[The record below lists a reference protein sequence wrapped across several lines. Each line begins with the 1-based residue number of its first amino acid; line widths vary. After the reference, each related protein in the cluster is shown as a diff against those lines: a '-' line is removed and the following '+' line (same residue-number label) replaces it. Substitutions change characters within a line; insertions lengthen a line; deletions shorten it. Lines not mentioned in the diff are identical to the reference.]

1 MKNTL
6 LILLVTGSVMH
17 IASGSANDYRQIS
30 DCITTGDHYIEIAK
44 NLEKENPRLSGL
56 LITDSEISAVR
67 AAEEECTKRSADEK
81 AVLKRKWQ
89 KEIAVRYGV
98 ETPPDA
104 APPSNTNS
112 FDHYFGPGGLFNPIH
127 VEVR

>member
-1 MKNTL
+1 MKNAL

-17 IASGSANDYRQIS
+17 TSDGSANDYRLIS
-30 DCITTGDHYIEIAK
+30 DCITNGDRYIEIAK
-44 NLEKENPRLSGL
+44 NLEKENPHLSGL
-56 LITDSEISAVR
+56 LITDSEISAIR
-67 AAEEECTKRSADEK
+67 AAEVECSKRSPDEK
-81 AVLKRKWQ
+81 VELKRKWQ
-89 KEIAVRYGV
+89 REIAARYGV

-104 APPSNTNS
+104 PPPPNTNS